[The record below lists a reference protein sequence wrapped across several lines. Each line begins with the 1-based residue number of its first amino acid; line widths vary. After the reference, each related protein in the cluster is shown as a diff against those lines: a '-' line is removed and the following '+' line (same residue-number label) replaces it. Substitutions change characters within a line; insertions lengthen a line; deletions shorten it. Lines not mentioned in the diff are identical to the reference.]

1 MSKGRVLVRR
11 SGAGLRLAVVTASL
25 AVVLVLLAARQS
37 RAAGDVP
44 INSPTLF
51 STLDGSAL
59 DADGVANGVF
69 TVNGALTIG
78 NGGSVTCHDD
88 PPLAGNAG
96 ACAMR
101 FQVSGDFAIEAGA
114 SLSAENRR
122 SGGSGGEIAI
132 DVGGD
137 FVMYGPGG
145 GSAGALISARKMTG
159 AGDTGYGGD
168 VEIHAAG
175 DVTLAPG
182 AGILTDSPG
191 EAGSIEIA
199 GTVVEIG
206 GLVSSKGS
214 TTVGRGGPITI
225 VASCDLAISDTGVV
239 SSRGQDPGADLVRL
253 VGCRVSIDGL
263 VESTGP
269 GHQNAAGKNLCNDPF
284 RPGHP
289 ANSTAC
295 VEIWSGTTIE
305 IDSNVPH
312 TGEVNADTALS
323 GGTQGRGWIDLF
335 ANGDISVIGDAAGG
349 FAVHANQ
356 PNLTNGTGGQIAV
369 KSLSGNIGAIGLAFQ
384 ADATPGGGDGGAI
397 ELDAFGAVLLNAS
410 SLFARGDFAPAGGL
424 GKGGRVSARAET
436 GSITWTSGA
445 GDVRPTG
452 TGVTENADPTKDP
465 RRGVVNLTACGSFVP
480 GVSFPFLGLALTTPG
495 IDIGA
500 AFCGGPPVLPQYA
513 QLPLLVC
520 LATCGA
526 TPTPTRTHT
535 PTGVASTP
543 TPTATPTAVAETPT
557 PSPTPTATPTA
568 VADTPTPMT
577 TPTATPTAV
586 ADTPTATPT
595 LTPTAVADTPTP
607 TPTNTPSNQP
617 PQLPELSDRTV
628 NLGDT
633 LALRLFADDPNPTD
647 LLTFSL
653 PIAPAGAEL
662 DPTGSPLFRF
672 APSDGQVGGHTVT
685 VRVQDGGGLADEKSF
700 SITVVGANRPPTL
713 DPQPDQRIPAAG
725 PFLRTLT
732 GSDPDAGD
740 PLTFSLV
747 SGPIGMSLSGN
758 VLQWTP
764 ASNQLGQT
772 FVTVAVAD
780 GAGSSDSKRFAL
792 TVFTAAKP
800 VGRDDFYEVAAGETL
815 DVAAAGVLANDV
827 DPEGGILS
835 AQKLTDPDKGSLTA
849 FGADGAIRFLAPPA
863 PIPPAFAVKEK
874 WWVQNGFGYAH
885 PLVVDVNGDGFPD
898 VVHFYFNDI
907 LRALDGRDGAVL
919 WSINRI
925 AGCGFAL
932 GAGTGHFAVGD
943 LDEDGTPE
951 IVALGNCNDTPGS
964 AGPLRVVAIN
974 HDGTLHW
981 KSAAITTQSP
991 PNHVTLNK
999 VSLTLARLSP
1009 GAPVKV
1015 LALKWVDDTFG
1026 SDGSRGC
1033 RIFTGDPA
1041 DEGVACSATLV
1052 LSGTD
1057 GSLERVLK
1065 GPEPIPNAYVT
1076 SAFEYLNF
1084 PPVAVADLDG
1094 DGVVEI
1100 VSGHIVHEN
1109 GGGVRWSAPRASL
1122 DTAVADLDGDG
1133 YAELIM
1139 LLKESTNFVRTLA
1152 VYGRD
1157 GTLRWAFPFST
1168 LGARLVVADVD
1179 ADGAPDILAT
1189 SNRDVWA
1196 FRGDGRILWTHKT
1209 AVAPQGAGF
1218 EATGHNRP
1226 AVFDLDGDGFPEVV
1240 VQHTSGVYFL
1250 DGRDGREKAYVDSES
1265 DEYDYTPYANM
1276 PVVADVDADGH
1287 ADVVIALRCGPCGK
1301 MGIRV
1306 LTSANDDWQ
1315 PAPGVWNQ
1323 LNYRPSTVDGRGAIA
1338 FDGTVPKDFRVQ
1350 APIAT
1355 PVDPRER
1362 MRTAFTYAA
1371 TNSALAS
1378 DPATVTIDI
1387 RPDNRPPI
1395 ITSTPP
1401 TRFLAGV
1408 ASTYQLTAND
1418 ADSGDTATW
1427 SIEIADL
1434 GFTDRIS
1441 IDPVTG
1447 VFSYNLGNRLDY
1459 LFVVRVTDSQGGFDS
1474 QPIILSR
1481 ATTTRTVPDVVG
1493 QTQAGAAATL
1503 SGAGLAA
1510 GTVVEVY
1517 SPTAAGVVVA
1527 QAPAAGNTLPQ
1538 GERVALT
1545 VSMGPEPV
1553 IVPNVVG
1560 RTLTLAGTILGGH
1573 GFSAGTTSYVYHSAP
1588 RGDVIAQVPAAG
1600 TLAVP
1605 GPVALTVSGGTGLAA
1620 KLSHEVVTAGTPIT
1634 LTVEAFAA
1642 DGASQPPPA
1651 TNPSI
1656 APSGDFSGA
1665 MPTLSGATITVP
1677 TSTRG
1682 TFDVTVTEIGGAGRL
1697 ATTSFA
1703 VLNPDDPPDAPTQHV
1718 YFAQVAD
1725 ALTGASD
1732 LVAQLDA
1739 ARAAND
1745 ETGMRTLLAQ
1755 IVNSWK
1761 TTVNMDKLS
1770 RSAPLAP
1777 SEGFLPAL
1785 TDLPPAGLPQTSD
1798 DVLLPPALEGLDAA
1812 LAAMGDVLAEDPGSL
1827 AAFNAQQAA
1836 LDALAIDF
1844 GRLKPSPYGVLD
1856 GRAAYASILARR
1868 LPRTLDLWFESVET
1882 RLVAPQDVAAGGM
1895 RTMFALPITL
1905 AEVSAATSIQV
1916 LLAKKLY
1923 MGAIKHVAYSAAAVI
1938 LRNLLRSYF
1947 NTGALSGIITG
1958 ASLSF
1963 HVFEADYSTI
1973 EVLGTDWKHP
1983 QNTQVLIIGPTAIDL
1998 ITGLKGKILDLQK
2011 KVSNTSADID
2021 KAKNSD
2027 EIKGVFEGIRD
2038 SLGEAIDAG
2047 FELAAAF
2054 DSRNFMADL
2063 AYPGCLLDNA
2073 PTCNTLVY
2081 KRGFQPVHVC
2091 HENEL
2096 CLPAP
2101 VFVIVW
2107 STVDGGVGIET
2118 FNFLPKFVPSSPP

>member
-1 MSKGRVLVRR
+1 MRR
-11 SGAGLRLAVVTASL
+11 SGAGLRLAVFTAAL

-44 INSPTLF
+44 INSPTPF

-78 NGGSVTCHDD
+78 NGGSVTCNDD

-101 FQVSGDFAIEAGA
+101 FQVSGNFALAAGA

-122 SGGSGGEIAI
+122 SGGSGGAIAI
-132 DVGGD
+132 DAGGD
-137 FVMYGPGG
+137 FVMEGPGG
-145 GSAGALISARKMTG
+145 GAAGALISAKKTTG
-159 AGDTGYGGD
+159 AGDTGQGGD
-168 VEIHAAG
+168 VVIHAAG
-175 DVTLAPG
+175 DVTVAPG
-182 AGILTDSPG
+182 ARILADSPG
-191 EAGSIEIA
+191 EAGSIEIT
-199 GTVVEIG
+199 GRIVRIG
-206 GLVSSKGS
+206 GLVSSNGS

-225 VASCDLAISDTGVV
+225 VASCDLTILDTGVV

-253 VGCRVSIDGL
+253 AGCRVSIDGL

-269 GHQNAAGKNLCNDPF
+269 GHQNAAGKNLCNAPS

-305 IDSNVPH
+305 IDSNAPH
-312 TGEVNADTALS
+312 AGEVNADTALS

-335 ANGDISVIGDAAGG
+335 ANGDISVIGDAAGA

-356 PNLTNGTGGQIAV
+356 PNLTNGTGGQVVA
-369 KSLSGNIGAIGLAFQ
+369 KSLSGNIAATGLAFQ
-384 ADATPGGGDGGAI
+384 ADATPGGGDGGSI
-397 ELDAFGAVLLNAS
+397 DLDAFGAVLLNTS

-424 GKGGRVSARAET
+424 GKGGRISARAET
-436 GSITWTSGA
+436 ASVSWTSGA

-465 RRGVVNLTACGSFVP
+465 RRGVVDLTACGSFVP
-480 GVSFPFLGLALTTPG
+480 GASFPFLGSAATTPTPN
-495 IDIGA
+495 IGA
-500 AFCGGPPVLPQYA
+500 AYCGAPPVLPQYA
-513 QLPLLVC
+513 QLPPPGC
-520 LATCGA
+520 LAACGA
-526 TPTPTRTHT
+526 TPTPTPTQT

-543 TPTATPTAVAETPT
+543 TPTRTAIPVTATPTPTATSTAVAETPT
-557 PSPTPTATPTA
+557 PTPTPTATPTA
-568 VADTPTPMT
+568 VVETPTP
-577 TPTATPTAV
+577 TPTPTPTAV
-586 ADTPTATPT
+586 
-595 LTPTAVADTPTP
+595 VETPTP

-617 PQLPELSDRTV
+617 PQLPALSDRTV
-628 NLGDT
+628 SLGDA
-633 LALRLFADDPNPTD
+633 LALRLFADDPNPSD
-647 LLTFSL
+647 LLNFSL

-672 APSDGQVGGHTVT
+672 APSAEQVGRHTVT

-700 SITVVGANRPPTL
+700 SITVVAANRPPSL

-740 PLTFSLV
+740 PLTFSLL
-747 SGPIGMSLSGN
+747 SGPAGMSLSGN

-764 ASNQLGQT
+764 ASTQLGET
-772 FVTVAVAD
+772 FVTIAVAD
-780 GAGSSDSKRFAL
+780 GAGASDSKRFAL

-800 VGRDDFYEVAAGETL
+800 VVRDDSYSVTVGQTL

-827 DPEGGILS
+827 DPEGGALA
-835 AQKLTDPDKGSLTA
+835 AQKLTDPDKGFLSS
-849 FGADGAIRFLAPPA
+849 FGTDGAFRFLAPPA
-863 PIPPAFAVKEK
+863 PIPPAFAVEQK
-874 WWVQNGFGYAH
+874 WWVQDGFGYAP
-885 PLVVDVNGDGFPD
+885 PLVVDLNGDNFPD
-898 VVHFYFNDI
+898 VVNFHYNNI
-907 LRALDGRDGAVL
+907 ARALDGRNGAVL
-919 WSINRI
+919 WSINGI
-925 AGCGFAL
+925 AGCGFYL

-964 AGPLRVVAIN
+964 SGPLRIVAIN

-981 KSAAITTQSP
+981 KGPAITTQSP

-999 VSLTLARLSP
+999 ISLTLARLSA

-1052 LSGTD
+1052 LSGAD

-1109 GGGVRWSAPRASL
+1109 GGAVRWSAPRASV

-1152 VYGRD
+1152 VYDRSGAA
-1157 GTLRWAFPFST
+1157 RWTFPFST

-1189 SNRDVWA
+1189 SNRDVWV
-1196 FRGDGRILWTHKT
+1196 FRSDGRILWTHKT
-1209 AVAPQGAGF
+1209 AEAPQGDGF

-1226 AVFDLDGDGFPEVV
+1226 AVFDLDGDGFPEVI

-1250 DGRDGREKAYVDSES
+1250 DGRDGHQKAYVDSQS
-1265 DEYDYTPYANM
+1265 DEYDYTPYGNM

-1287 ADVVIALRCGPCGK
+1287 ADVTLALRCGPCGR

-1306 LTSANDDWQ
+1306 LTSANDGWQ

-1350 APIAT
+1350 APLAT

-1371 TNSALAS
+1371 TNSALTS

-1387 RPDNRPPI
+1387 LPDNRPPL

-1401 TRFLAGV
+1401 TRFLASV
-1408 ASTYQLTAND
+1408 ASTYQLTSTD
-1418 ADSGDTATW
+1418 PDPGDTATW
-1427 SIEIADL
+1427 SIEISDI
-1434 GFTDRIS
+1434 GQTDQFS

-1447 VFSYNLGNRLDY
+1447 LFSYRLGNRLDY
-1459 LFVVRVTDSQGGFDS
+1459 LFVVRVTDSQGGFHS

-1481 ATTTRTVPDVVG
+1481 ATTTRTVPNVVG
-1493 QTQAGAAATL
+1493 QTQAVAAATL
-1503 SGAGLAA
+1503 SGAGLTA
-1510 GTVVEVY
+1510 GAVVEVY

-1527 QAPAAGNTLPQ
+1527 QAPAAGIVLPQ

-1545 VSMGPEPV
+1545 VSKGPEPV
-1553 IVPNVVG
+1553 VVPSVVG
-1560 RTLTLAGTILGGH
+1560 RALTIAGTILDSR
-1573 GFSAGTTSYVYHSAP
+1573 GFSAGTTSYVYNAAA
-1588 RGDVIAQVPAAG
+1588 RGDVVAQVPAAG

-1620 KLSHEVVTAGTPIT
+1620 KLNHEAVTAGNPIM

-1642 DGASQPPPA
+1642 DGTLQPLPA
-1651 TNPSI
+1651 TTKSL
-1656 APSGDFSGA
+1656 APSGDFSGT

-1682 TFDVTVTEIGGAGRL
+1682 TFEVTVTEVGGAGRV
-1697 ATTSFA
+1697 AKASFA
-1703 VLNPDDPPDAPTQHV
+1703 VLNQDNPPDAPTQHV

-1725 ALTGASD
+1725 ALTAASD
-1732 LVAQLDA
+1732 LVAQLDV
-1739 ARAAND
+1739 ARGAND
-1745 ETGMRTLLAQ
+1745 ATQMRTLLAQ
-1755 IVNSWK
+1755 IVNLWK

-1777 SEGFLPAL
+1777 SGGFLPAL
-1785 TDLPPAGLPQTSD
+1785 TDLPTAGLPQTSD
-1798 DVLLPPALEGLDAA
+1798 DALLVPALDGLDAA
-1812 LAAMGDVLAEDPGSL
+1812 LAAMGDVLGEDPGSL
-1827 AAFNAQQAA
+1827 AAFNSQQAA
-1836 LDALAIDF
+1836 LDSLAIDF
-1844 GRLKPSPYGVLD
+1844 GRLEPSPYGVLD

-1868 LPRTLDLWFESVET
+1868 LPQVIDLWLKSVET
-1882 RLVAPQDVAAGGM
+1882 RLASSQSGAGIG
-1895 RTMFALPITL
+1895 TMFALPITL
-1905 AEVSAATSIQV
+1905 AEVSQATSIQV
-1916 LLAKKLY
+1916 LLVKKLY
-1923 MGAIKHVAYSAAAVI
+1923 MGAIKHVAYSAAALI

-1947 NTGALSGIITG
+1947 NTGALSGIVTA

-1963 HVFEADYSTI
+1963 HIFETDYSTI

-1998 ITGLKGKILDLQK
+1998 ISGLKDKILDLKK
-2011 KVSNTSADID
+2011 KVNNTSADID

-2027 EIKGVFEGIRD
+2027 EIKSVFEGIRD
-2038 SLGEAIDAG
+2038 SLSSAIDAG

-2063 AYPGCLLDNA
+2063 AYRGCLLDNSPA
-2073 PTCNTLVY
+2073 CNTLVY

-2107 STVDGGVGIET
+2107 STVDGGVGIDT
-2118 FNFLPKFVPSSPP
+2118 FNFFPKFVPRSP

>member
-1 MSKGRVLVRR
+1 VRTR
-11 SGAGLRLAVVTASL
+11 GGAGLRLAVVTAAST
-25 AVVLVLLAARQS
+25 VVLVLLAARQS

-78 NGGSVTCHDD
+78 NGASVTCNDD

-101 FQVSGDFAIEAGA
+101 FQVSGDFAVAAGG

-122 SGGSGGEIAI
+122 SGGSGGEITI

-137 FVMYGPGG
+137 FVLSGAGG
-145 GSAGALISARKMTG
+145 GAAGALVSARKVAG
-159 AGDTGYGGD
+159 AGDTGSGGD
-168 VEIHAAG
+168 VEIRAAG
-175 DVTLAPG
+175 DVTLGPG
-182 AGILTDSPG
+182 ARILTDSPG
-191 EAGSIEIA
+191 EAGSIEIT
-199 GTVVEIG
+199 GTVVDIG

-225 VASCDLAISDTGVV
+225 VASCDLAISDAGVV
-239 SSRGQDPGADLVRL
+239 SSRGQDPGADRVHLE
-253 VGCRVSIDGL
+253 GCRVAIDGL

-269 GHQNAAGKNLCNDPF
+269 GHQNAAGKNLCNSPQ

-289 ANSTAC
+289 SNSTAC
-295 VEIWSGTTIE
+295 VEVWSGTTIT
-305 IDSNVPH
+305 IRGDSAHN
-312 TGEVNADTALS
+312 GEVNSDTALS
-323 GGTQGRGWIDLF
+323 GGTEGRGWIDLF
-335 ANGDISVIGDAAGG
+335 ANGDIGVIGDAVGA

-356 PNLTNGTGGQIAV
+356 PNLTNGSGGQIAV
-369 KSLSGNIGAIGLAFQ
+369 KSLSGNIGATGLAFQ

-397 ELDAFGAVLLNAS
+397 ELDAFGAVLLNSS

-436 GSITWTSGA
+436 GSISWTSGA

-452 TGVTENADPTKDP
+452 MGVAESADPTKDP
-465 RRGVVNLTACGSFVP
+465 RRGIVTLTACGSFAS
-480 GVSFPFLGLALTTPG
+480 GAAFPFVGSAATTPTPN
-495 IDIGA
+495 IGA

-513 QLPLLVC
+513 QLPGASC
-520 LATCGA
+520 PAACGA
-526 TPTPTRTHT
+526 TPAPTLTRTPTGVAWTATPTRTATHVADTPTPTRT
-535 PTGVASTP
+535 PTSVPYTP
-543 TPTATPTAVAETPT
+543 TPT
-557 PSPTPTATPTA
+557 PSLTPTATPTA
-568 VADTPTPMT
+568 VADTPTPT
-577 TPTATPTAV
+577 PTRTPTA
-586 ADTPTATPT
+586 
-595 LTPTAVADTPTP
+595 TAVADTPTP

-617 PQLPELSDRTV
+617 PQLPALSDRTV

-633 LALRLFADDPNPTD
+633 LALRLFADDPNPND
-647 LLTFSL
+647 LLNFSL
-653 PIAPAGAEL
+653 PIAPAGARL

-672 APSDGQVGGHTVT
+672 APSDGQVGRHTVT

-700 SITVVGANRPPTL
+700 SITVVGANRPPNL

-747 SGPIGMSLSGN
+747 SGPAGMSLSGN
-758 VLQWTP
+758 VLHWTP
-764 ASNQLGQT
+764 AANQLGPT

-780 GAGSSDSKRFAL
+780 GAGASDSKRFAL

-800 VGRDDFYEVAAGETL
+800 VVRDDSYSVTVGQTL

-835 AQKLTDPDKGSLTA
+835 GQKLTDPDKGSLHL
-849 FGADGAIRFLAPPA
+849 FGADGAFRFLAPPA
-863 PIPPAFAVKEK
+863 PIPPAFAVKQK
-874 WWVQNGFGYAH
+874 WWVQDGFGYAH

-898 VVHFYFNDI
+898 VVHFYFNDV
-907 LRALDGRDGAVL
+907 LRALDGRNGSVL
-919 WSINRI
+919 WSINKI
-925 AGCGFAL
+925 AGCAFAL

-951 IVALGNCNDTPGS
+951 IVTLGNCNDTPGS
-964 AGPLRVVAIN
+964 SGPLRVVAIN

-981 KSAAITTQSP
+981 KSPAITTQSP
-991 PNHVTLNK
+991 PNDVTLNK

-1015 LALKWVDDTFG
+1015 LALKWVDDAFG
-1026 SDGSRGC
+1026 RDGSRGC

-1052 LSGTD
+1052 FSGAD
-1057 GSLERVLK
+1057 GSLERILK

-1109 GGGVRWSAPRASL
+1109 GGAVRWSAPRASI

-1157 GTLRWAFPFST
+1157 GTLRWTFPFST

-1196 FRGDGRILWTHKT
+1196 FRSDGRILWTHKT
-1209 AVAPQGAGF
+1209 AAPLQTGA

-1250 DGRDGREKAYVDSES
+1250 DGRDGREKAYVDSLS
-1265 DEYDYTPYANM
+1265 DEYDYTDYANL

-1287 ADVVIALRCGPCGK
+1287 ADVVIALRCGVCGK

-1371 TNSALAS
+1371 TNSALTS

-1387 RPDNRPPI
+1387 LPDNQPPV

-1408 ASTYQLTAND
+1408 ASTYQLTATD
-1418 ADSGDTATW
+1418 PDPGDTATW
-1427 SIEIADL
+1427 SIEISDL

-1441 IDPVTG
+1441 IDPLTG
-1447 VFSYNLGNRLDY
+1447 VFSYNVGNRLDY
-1459 LFVVRVTDSQGGFDS
+1459 LFVVRVTDSQGGFAS

-1481 ATTTRTVPDVVG
+1481 ATSTRTVPNIVG
-1493 QTQAGAAATL
+1493 QTQTAAAATL

-1510 GTVVEVY
+1510 GAVSEVY
-1517 SPTAAGVVVA
+1517 SSTASGVVVA
-1527 QAPAAGNTLPQ
+1527 QAPAAGVVLPQ

-1545 VSMGPEPV
+1545 VSKGPEPV

-1560 RTLTLAGTILGGH
+1560 KAESLAVSRLTAAG
-1573 GFSAGTTSYVYHSAP
+1573 FTSSITRQFDVHP
-1588 RGDVIAQVPAAG
+1588 RGEVLSQTPAAG
-1600 TLAVP
+1600 SLAPP
-1605 GPVALTVSGGTGLAA
+1605 GPAALVVSAGIGLELRLATGLVTAGDPLAFTLVALDLNGNPVAPPPVTYAITPLAADFVPPAATVSGGSIVSSAA
-1620 KLSHEVVTAGTPIT
+1620 
-1634 LTVEAFAA
+1634 
-1642 DGASQPPPA
+1642 
-1651 TNPSI
+1651 
-1656 APSGDFSGA
+1656 
-1665 MPTLSGATITVP
+1665 
-1677 TSTRG
+1677 TRG
-1682 TFDVTVTEIGGAGRL
+1682 GFRLTATETGGAGRVV
-1697 ATTSFA
+1697 FA
-1703 VLNPDDPPDAPTQHV
+1703 DFVVTNPSSAADFDPQAL
-1718 YFAQVAD
+1718 FAQQGAILEALD
-1725 ALTGASD
+1725 AGRTA
-1732 LVAQLDA
+1732 LDA
-1739 ARAAND
+1739 ARNAGD
-1745 ETGMRTLLAQ
+1745 ETGMRSSLTALLDLWRPLDLQAL
-1755 IVNSWK
+1755 K
-1761 TTVNMDKLS
+1761 FAT
-1770 RSAPLAP
+1770 ALAP
-1777 SEGFLPAL
+1777 SGGFPLSPA
-1785 TDLPPAGLPQTSD
+1785 
-1798 DVLLPPALEGLDAA
+1798 E
-1812 LAAMGDVLAEDPGSL
+1812 M
-1827 AAFNAQQAA
+1827 
-1836 LDALAIDF
+1836 
-1844 GRLKPSPYGVLD
+1844 
-1856 GRAAYASILARR
+1856 
-1868 LPRTLDLWFESVET
+1868 
-1882 RLVAPQDVAAGGM
+1882 VAAGHPYNADDTLLPSTLDAINALLLQLRDALEAPGAFSIASFRTLYDDLSHEIDILESLAPSPTGVVANRARYDAVVAHRLPAIM
-1895 RTMFALPITL
+1895 NALMISLASRIGAAAPPPTPGAVRTMFLPITL
-1905 AEVSAATSIQV
+1905 AEVSEATSIQV

-1923 MGAIKHVAYSAAAVI
+1923 LSTFKRVGVSAAYLMARDALKAYTNTGDLAAVI
-1938 LRNLLRSYF
+1938 
-1947 NTGALSGIITG
+1947 AG

-1963 HVFEADYSTI
+1963 HVFGADYSAVET
-1973 EVLGTDWKHP
+1973 LGADP
-1983 QNTQVLIIGPTAIDL
+1983 EIVEGSSVILIGPNALDPLTDL
-1998 ITGLKGKILDLQK
+1998 VDAVKEAFKLKVNPDPNKVVKDLKGVYNKLKDL
-2011 KVSNTSADID
+2011 AD
-2021 KAKNSD
+2021 KAQTFSDALDPKNYEANSVV
-2027 EIKGVFEGIRD
+2027 KGC
-2038 SLGEAIDAG
+2038 L
-2047 FELAAAF
+2047 F
-2054 DSRNFMADL
+2054 DSSPA
-2063 AYPGCLLDNA
+2063 
-2073 PTCNTLVY
+2073 CNTLVFESGFRSVY
-2081 KRGFQPVHVC
+2081 KCPESTFCPPMPILLFFWSHTGGGLAVGS
-2091 HENEL
+2091 
-2096 CLPAP
+2096 P
-2101 VFVIVW
+2101 VF
-2107 STVDGGVGIET
+2107 
-2118 FNFLPKFVPSSPP
+2118 LPTKAD